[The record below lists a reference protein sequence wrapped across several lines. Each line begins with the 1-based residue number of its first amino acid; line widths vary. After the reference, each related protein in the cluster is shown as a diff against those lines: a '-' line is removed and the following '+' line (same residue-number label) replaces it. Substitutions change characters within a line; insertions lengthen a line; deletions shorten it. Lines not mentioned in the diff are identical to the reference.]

1 MKTYVPKAAEALAAR
16 KWWVVDAT
24 GLPLGRL
31 ASRVATV
38 LRGKNKPTFSPSVD
52 TGDFVIVVNAGKVK
66 LTGRKAEQKLYTR
79 HSRYPGSLKQESF
92 QSVVQHAPEI
102 PIQQAVKRMLP
113 KNVLGRT
120 LLGKLKVYPT
130 AEHPHSAQQP
140 QQLQLKTA

>member
-1 MKTYVPKAAEALAAR
+1 MTTYVANAAEALAAR

-31 ASRVATV
+31 ASRVATI
-38 LRGKNKPTFSPSVD
+38 LRGKNKAIFSPFMD
-52 TGDFVIVVNAGKVK
+52 TGDFVIVVNANKVK
-66 LTGRKAEQKLYTR
+66 LTGRKAEQKIYYR
-79 HSRYPGSLKQESF
+79 HSRYPGSLKQEPFESL
-92 QSVVQHAPEI
+92 VQHAPEV

-120 LLGKLKVYPT
+120 LLGKLKIYPT
-130 AEHPHSAQQP
+130 ADHPHSAQQP

>member
-52 TGDFVIVVNAGKVK
+52 TGDFVIVVNAGSVK
-66 LTGRKAEQKLYTR
+66 LTGRKPQQKLYYR
-79 HSRYPGSLKQESF
+79 HSRYPGSMKQETFESL
-92 QSVVQHAPEI
+92 VKHAPEV

-113 KNVLGRT
+113 KNVLGRA

-130 AEHPHSAQQP
+130 AEHPHQAQQP
-140 QQLQLKTA
+140 QTLQLKTA